1 MNWSVVNGFIL
12 CLSVVSAGV
21 ATTGC
26 NTTKATVDTTVKFF
40 SSTSPDSMF
49 TADGMVEQKEK
60 INLFAGVAFE
70 NLRQDIAQG
79 KGQYLTS
86 LAVLLNIPPNRHD
99 EFAAFLQSRYS
110 TLFTSDL
117 AEDHSAHLKF
127 VAALDRELEA
137 QVSPRWLN

>member
-1 MNWSVVNGFIL
+1 MKSICCRHLIACGIMAVA
-12 CLSVVSAGV
+12 LSV
-21 ATTGC
+21 TGC

-49 TADGMVEQKEK
+49 TADGMVEQRQKV
-60 INLFAGVAFE
+60 NLFVGVAFE
-70 NLRQDIAQG
+70 NLRQDVAQG

-86 LAVLLNIPPNRHD
+86 LAVLMSIPPSRQE
-99 EFAAFLQSRYS
+99 EFAEFLQAMYS

-127 VAALDRELEA
+127 VAALDRELQA
-137 QVSPRWLN
+137 QASAGRLN

>member
-1 MNWSVVNGFIL
+1 
-12 CLSVVSAGV
+12 
-21 ATTGC
+21 
-26 NTTKATVDTTVKFF
+26 
-40 SSTSPDSMF
+40 MF

-70 NLRQDIAQG
+70 NLRQDVAQG

-86 LAVLLNIPPNRHD
+86 LAVLMNIPPSRHD

-110 TLFTSDL
+110 ILFTSDL

-127 VAALDRELEA
+127 VAALDRELQA
-137 QVSPRWLN
+137 QALPGRLN